1 MNYNHYFLGIKD
13 FCTFLRTKIALTA
26 DKNLK
31 SAISSPPA
39 DKRHTIIY
47 ADTLILLFEGLARV
61 IDTHQPL
68 LETYYGPGRLLSAV
82 NILQKECDKQVKRIV
97 LEWGKTRQIQR
108 KIQVIL
114 IETCVVLVENIIF
127 FSKFL
132 SYRE

>member
-1 MNYNHYFLGIKD
+1 M
-13 FCTFLRTKIALTA
+13 
-26 DKNLK
+26 
-31 SAISSPPA
+31 
-39 DKRHTIIY
+39 
-47 ADTLILLFEGLARV
+47 LFEGLARV